1 MKKLLQVIYFAG
13 VFVYLYLSSTINR
26 LVERIYS
33 MTTMEI
39 RTSILRDMASLLG
52 NDEAMLKL
60 QRYIRSL
67 KREVKIEQDTT
78 KQLAKKE
85 LKEDLCEALNELKE
99 VQEGKA
105 QLKSMKDLY
114 LELESEQ

>member
-1 MKKLLQVIYFAG
+1 
-13 VFVYLYLSSTINR
+13 
-26 LVERIYS
+26 

-39 RTSILRDMASLLG
+39 RTSILRDMASLLE

-67 KREVKIEQDTT
+67 KREMKTERGIT
-78 KQLAKKE
+78 KQLYKKE
-85 LKEDLCEALNELKE
+85 LQEDLREALGELKD
-99 VQEGKA
+99 VREGRA

-114 LELESEQ
+114 AELESEQ